1 MDANNIGILVIS
13 AFFLLAISV
22 TSFLILLSEVRMNKK
37 RDEVNKQQLKEVI
50 DRVEE
55 LINEIKK

>member
-22 TSFLILLSEVRMNKK
+22 TSFLILLSEVRMNKL
-37 RDEVNKQQLKEVI
+37 RDEENKRQLRGVI
-50 DRVEE
+50 DKVQE